1 MKNHEIVTC
10 LQTLKSPGIQ
20 NAKVPFTTH
29 LAIRQNIRNLEGP
42 FSDVAALEAK
52 YLANMSPEFREFS
65 AKRAELFSK
74 YPPKELNLHMSEWKP
89 ELDILAEGYKDAIAE
104 QQIKNDEWQA
114 LLDEE
119 VNVPLVKLSPE
130 KHPELFAATLSG
142 AQWEALSPIVD
153 AD

>member
-1 MKNHEIVTC
+1 M
-10 LQTLKSPGIQ
+10 QTLKSREVQ
-20 NAKVPFTTH
+20 DAKVPFTTH

-52 YLANMSPEFREFS
+52 YLANTSQGFKEFS
-65 AKRAELFSK
+65 AKRAELLGK
-74 YPPKELNLHMSEWKP
+74 YPPKELNLHTSEWKP
-89 ELDILAEGYKDAIAE
+89 ELDKLAEEYKEAIAE
-104 QQIKNDEWQA
+104 QQAKNDEWQA
-114 LLDEE
+114 LLEQE
-119 VNVPLVKLSPE
+119 VTVQLVKLSPE